1 MKYFQTAFRDF
12 RNEMRL
18 EAKCFP
24 RLFVGSLFGTRRSA
38 IGQVLSLSLV
48 TVPVV
53 FAKVNSAQVPSRF
66 KVANEYR
73 NVSYHPSTVSAA
85 FIARSCSKCE
95 DMSVAR
101 TMSTTSVLISL
112 SDRNNDKLQI

>member
-1 MKYFQTAFRDF
+1 MLPAIVCGIAIWDAPVGYWPIFFFLPKLIRP
-12 RNEMRL
+12 R
-18 EAKCFP
+18 FP
-24 RLFVGSLFGTRRSA
+24 L
-38 IGQVLSLSLV
+38 VLKWRMNI
-48 TVPVV
+48 
-53 FAKVNSAQVPSRF
+53 AM
-66 KVANEYR
+66 Y
-73 NVSYHPSTVSAA
+73 SYHPSTVSAA